1 MLLIWNKKLLVR
13 LVINTFCSICT
24 IDSFII
30 IIDLVSYLCCGIL
43 CTFSVRFWMH
53 YNKISLFVAIWS
65 IFWLAMIFFDL
76 FCHNNLVC
84 ATAHILVCAT
94 AYIFVYANAHIFSMT
109 NTGIGV
115 WPFKITV
122 PQHNYALLIYN
133 SLNENNYNYLSF

>member
-1 MLLIWNKKLLVR
+1 MLLLEIRKQMLLIWNKKLLVR

-43 CTFSVRFWMH
+43 CTLSVRFWMH
-53 YNKISLFVAIWS
+53 NNKITLFIAIWS
-65 IFWLAMIFFDL
+65 IFRLAMIFLTCF
-76 FCHNNLVC
+76 VTIIWC
-84 ATAHILVCAT
+84 ALPR
-94 AYIFVYANAHIFSMT
+94 IFLCMT

-122 PQHNYALLIYN
+122 PQHNYALLIYK